1 MGTIGSCF
9 AQEKVLGLNK
19 VGKGISGLGEDD
31 IQVNKMLCQT
41 QFYTLL
47 QTQLDTML
55 QTLLQTKLGT
65 QLMPIKKALDY
76 VVLDALD
83 HWEKMHTETD
93 SVVHSTNEN
102 NLAVSSFYGT
112 NQSHYCMMLEALGL
126 SANDISNP
134 RNFLR
139 LEKYIE
145 RAFNLKYLTFTQL
158 DNSGNLIKEFAA
170 IHNTES
176 DYTFDQHKRPFLRLL
191 QAALRKARQLIRRG
205 YF

>member
-1 MGTIGSCF
+1 MYYLLLLY
-9 AQEKVLGLNK
+9 AL
-19 VGKGISGLGEDD
+19 GISGLGEDD

-112 NQSHYCMMLEALGL
+112 NQSHYCMMLG
-126 SANDISNP
+126 DV
-134 RNFLR
+134 RNTHIFCTH
-139 LEKYIE
+139 IWP
-145 RAFNLKYLTFTQL
+145 NFT
-158 DNSGNLIKEFAA
+158 D
-170 IHNTES
+170 
-176 DYTFDQHKRPFLRLL
+176 
-191 QAALRKARQLIRRG
+191 
-205 YF
+205 

>member
-112 NQSHYCMMLEALGL
+112 NQSHYCMMLV
-126 SANDISNP
+126 
-134 RNFLR
+134 
-139 LEKYIE
+139 
-145 RAFNLKYLTFTQL
+145 